1 MCRGV
6 NDECEAVLPH
16 YLQQVRSSPRKG
28 QSCCRKCGRTA
39 AGSAAD
45 RALD

>member
-16 YLQQVRSSPRKG
+16 YLQQVRNSPR
-28 QSCCRKCGRTA
+28 A
-39 AGSAAD
+39 AGLLPEVRRIGRSID
-45 RALD
+45 ICGNLR